1 MSENNT
7 LSTQLTKL
15 DGFQSIE
22 EMTEWAKVII
32 DSGLLPNT
40 ISEPAQVVTIIQH
53 GKELGLSPH
62 VALNNVNVIQG
73 RPTLSSTIIGALL
86 KRRGIEWIWDED
98 FEIIKDKEG
107 KAAKTTTGAANRRT
121 TIHFYWKSSITDRV
135 MEATHAVTWAQFE
148 IAGYTTKQNWE
159 RFPKEMLRARCLSSA
174 VRALF
179 PEVLSGFYTD
189 IEMAEELTP
198 TGTYNAI
205 INEDGEIQIENK

>member
-1 MSENNT
+1 MSENT
-7 LSTQLTKL
+7 IERQLTKL

-22 EMTEWAKVII
+22 EATEWAKVII

-40 ISEPAQVVTIIQH
+40 ITEPEQVITIIQH

-62 VALNNVNVIQG
+62 VALNNVNIIQG
-73 RPTLSSTIIGALL
+73 KPTLSSTIIGALL

-98 FEIIKDKEG
+98 FEILKDKDG
-107 KAAKTTTGAANRRT
+107 NVAKTQSGAANRRT
-121 TIHFYWKSSITDRV
+121 TIHFFWKSKVTNRV
-135 MEATHAVTWAQFE
+135 MEATHSVTWAQFE

-159 RFPKEMLRARCLSSA
+159 RFPKEMLRARCLSSS

-189 IEMAEELTP
+189 IEMVEELSPDDYSITL
-198 TGTYNAI
+198 
-205 INEDGEIQIENK
+205 NEDGEVQIEK

>member
-1 MSENNT
+1 MSDNNT
-7 LSTQLTKL
+7 LSKQLTKL
-15 DGFQSIE
+15 DGFTSIE
-22 EMTEWAKVII
+22 EATEWAKVII

-40 ISEPAQVVTIIQH
+40 ITEPEQVITIIQH

-86 KRRGIEWIWDED
+86 KRRGIEWVWDED
-98 FEIIKDKEG
+98 FEIIKDKDG
-107 KAAKTTTGAANRRT
+107 NVAMTSAGAANRRT
-121 TIHFYWKSSITDRV
+121 TIHFYWKSKVTNSV
-135 MEATHAVTWAQFE
+135 MEAKHSVTWAQFE

-189 IEMAEELTP
+189 IEMAEELSKVDDYTVQL
-198 TGTYNAI
+198 
-205 INEDGEIQIENK
+205 NEEGEIQIETK